1 MTLNSHSDRST
12 TKTSGLRRLPFS
24 SSRPI
29 LSSLLVVTNI
39 GASLDCSP
47 RSPLWLR
54 VPSLLAYSLHSRPV
68 YPVPRCA
75 RLVGCTLALRVVSR
89 AFPLPLASPVYSL
102 ARLTS
107 LVWWLTVVP
116 FPYSFHIDP
125 LLCPTNLTHA
135 LSSTF
140 SGDECDDMDKPVESI
155 PRSGLGDGES
165 SSEPE
170 GVRGSARCWREKVLD
185 EAI

>member
-1 MTLNSHSDRST
+1 MALNSHSDRST
-12 TKTSGLRRLPFS
+12 IKTSGLRRLPFS

-39 GASLDCSP
+39 GVSLDCSP

-75 RLVGCTLALRVVSR
+75 RLVGCTLALRVVSH

-102 ARLTS
+102 ARLPS
-107 LVWWLTVVP
+107 RVWWLIVVP

-125 LLCPTNLTHA
+125 LA
-135 LSSTF
+135 LPHESYARAF
-140 SGDECDDMDKPVESI
+140 EHVQHKGFDPGLSG
-155 PRSGLGDGES
+155 
-165 SSEPE
+165 
-170 GVRGSARCWREKVLD
+170 WRVSYTV
-185 EAI
+185 